1 MAVRLTRIGPTSLD
15 CLTAGDRTKSAI
27 PEESLCLPNAPH

>member
-1 MAVRLTRIGPTSLD
+1 MTVRLTRIGLTPLD
-15 CLTAGDRTKSAI
+15 CLTAGERTKSAI

>member
-1 MAVRLTRIGPTSLD
+1 MAVRLTRIDLTPLD
-15 CLTAGDRTKSAI
+15 CLTADERTKSVI